1 MGRWTKQ
8 QEKQQIQKQ
17 GKLVCEL
24 QPSSL
29 IFLNDRTNDVNALNI
44 VSSAVFLNAGVSRD
58 MYLHPHKSIAPHS
71 DGLQTH
77 FFTRVFL
84 KFKTYDRDNDELC
97 FEDWS
102 ELPLQ
107 VVKILNL
114 CSLVLNQDLFLLCW
128 SHLLYGS
135 RQVGTVTLEPNNEFG
150 EINVF
155 KM

>member
-1 MGRWTKQ
+1 M
-8 QEKQQIQKQ
+8 
-17 GKLVCEL
+17 
-24 QPSSL
+24 
-29 IFLNDRTNDVNALNI
+29 
-44 VSSAVFLNAGVSRD
+44 
-58 MYLHPHKSIAPHS
+58 
-71 DGLQTH
+71 
-77 FFTRVFL
+77 FL

-97 FEDWS
+97 FEAWS

-114 CSLVLNQDLFLLCW
+114 CSLVLNQDLFILCW
-128 SHLLYGS
+128 SHLFHGS